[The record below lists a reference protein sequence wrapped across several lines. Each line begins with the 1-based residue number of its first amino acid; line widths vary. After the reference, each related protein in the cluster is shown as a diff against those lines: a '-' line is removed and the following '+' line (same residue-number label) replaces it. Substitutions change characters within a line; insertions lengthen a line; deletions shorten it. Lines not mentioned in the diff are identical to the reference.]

1 MVCTVKSLTFGPG
14 AKVHAS
20 MGSLWQSQLVGHILR
35 HLHSRSL
42 LGFWVCSSK
51 RKPKVPPASNHWTVD
66 LDPTQGSQ
74 YHCFARRWA
83 FLRAALAGSKMQQDL
98 RTSQGSCRQAVKN
111 RKQEANLA
119 GTWFGGAAPKQ
130 LRTALASRTQVLIQ
144 GFSCRTFLRRW
155 SSFTA

>member
-1 MVCTVKSLTFGPG
+1 
-14 AKVHAS
+14 
-20 MGSLWQSQLVGHILR
+20 MGLLWQSQLVGHILC
-35 HLHSRSL
+35 HLHSRPL

-51 RKPKVPPASNHWTVD
+51 RKPKVPTNSNHWTSD
-66 LDPTQGSQ
+66 LGPTQGSQ

-119 GTWFGGAAPKQ
+119 GTWFRGAAPK
-130 LRTALASRTQVLIQ
+130 LRTAFASRTQVLIQ
-144 GFSCRTFLRRW
+144 GFLSDLPSALEQFHHLRLMFFVACSRL
-155 SSFTA
+155 